1 MADWLAARDVELVVC
16 AGFMGVLT
24 RGFLAR
30 FPSRV
35 LNLHPSLLP
44 AFPGAARDR
53 GRLAAGVS
61 ETGVTVHLVDEVLDG
76 GPIVAQDRVP
86 VDYDETPE
94 GLRARIHAAE
104 HRLLPAVVED
114 VRPRRPRSRRHRKE
128 GPHVTVKRALISVSD
143 KTGLLELAHGLVE
156 LGVELIATTGTAA
169 YLSEHNLA
177 STRVEDLTGVAEML
191 GGRVKTL
198 HPSVHG
204 ALLARRDN
212 DGDQASLAEHGIEP
226 IDLVIVNLYPFR
238 HVAARKESSEGDIVE
253 AIDIGGPAMVRA
265 AAKNFAAVAVLVD
278 PERYGFVLD
287 ELRES
292 AGDLSLDT
300 RRELAAE
307 AFAHTAGYDIA
318 IANWFSDTESFPE
331 RHLSELVKVTDL
343 AYGENPHQRA
353 AYYMDAGAR
362 RHLLSMVTQ
371 HGGKQLSFNNLLDL
385 DAATTLAQ
393 EFTVPACVI
402 VKHGNPCGV
411 ALAATPE
418 EAYRKALAADPQS
431 AFGGVV
437 AVNRPLSRELA
448 ELVAEQFVEVLHAPG
463 YGEGAVDLLRE
474 RLKNL
479 RLLESDERRRP
490 TPGERDSHRVLG
502 GLLIQDRD
510 TESEDRDTMEVV
522 AGAAP
527 TEREWGDLL
536 FAWRVVKHVRS
547 NAIVIARDTATVG
560 IGAGQ
565 MSRIDST
572 RLALGKALSPV
583 AGAVLASDAFFPF
596 ADGVQAALDAGVRVI
611 IEPGGSKRD
620 DEVIAAVEAAGGT
633 LVFTGRRHF
642 SH

>member
-1 MADWLAARDVELVVC
+1 
-16 AGFMGVLT
+16 
-24 RGFLAR
+24 
-30 FPSRV
+30 
-35 LNLHPSLLP
+35 
-44 AFPGAARDR
+44 
-53 GRLAAGVS
+53 
-61 ETGVTVHLVDEVLDG
+61 
-76 GPIVAQDRVP
+76 
-86 VDYDETPE
+86 
-94 GLRARIHAAE
+94 
-104 HRLLPAVVED
+104 
-114 VRPRRPRSRRHRKE
+114 
-128 GPHVTVKRALISVSD
+128 VTVKRALISVSD

-169 YLSEHNLA
+169 YLGEHNLTT
-177 STRVEDLTGVAEML
+177 TRVEDLTGVAEML

-212 DGDQASLAEHGIEP
+212 EGDQASLAEHGIEP

-238 HVAARKESSEGDIVE
+238 HVAARRESSEGDVVE

-418 EAYRKALAADPQS
+418 EAYRKALAADPAS

-437 AVNRPLSRELA
+437 AVNRPLSRDLA
-448 ELVAEQFVEVLHAPG
+448 ELIAEQFVEVLHAPG

-490 TPGERDSHRVLG
+490 TPGERDFHRVLG

-572 RLALGKALSPV
+572 KLALGKALSPV

>member
-1 MADWLAARDVELVVC
+1 
-16 AGFMGVLT
+16 
-24 RGFLAR
+24 
-30 FPSRV
+30 
-35 LNLHPSLLP
+35 
-44 AFPGAARDR
+44 
-53 GRLAAGVS
+53 
-61 ETGVTVHLVDEVLDG
+61 
-76 GPIVAQDRVP
+76 
-86 VDYDETPE
+86 
-94 GLRARIHAAE
+94 
-104 HRLLPAVVED
+104 
-114 VRPRRPRSRRHRKE
+114 
-128 GPHVTVKRALISVSD
+128 VTVKRALISVSD

-156 LGVELIATTGTAA
+156 LGVELIATSGTAA
-169 YLSEHNLA
+169 YLGEHGLQ

-204 ALLARRDN
+204 ALLARPDN
-212 DGDQASLAEHGIEP
+212 AGDQASLAEHGIEP
-226 IDLVIVNLYPFR
+226 IDLVIVNLYPVR
-238 HVAARKESSEGDIVE
+238 HVAARRESSEGDVVE

-292 AGDLSLDT
+292 SGDLSLDT

-353 AYYMDAGAR
+353 AYYMEAGAR

-385 DAATTLAQ
+385 DAATTLVQ

-402 VKHGNPCGV
+402 VKHGNPCGC

-418 EAYRKALAADPQS
+418 EAYRKALAADPMS
-431 AFGGVV
+431 AFGSVV

-510 TESEDRDTMEVV
+510 TESEDRDTMEIV
-522 AGAAP
+522 AGVTP

-547 NAIVIARDTATVG
+547 NAIVIARDMATVG

-572 RLALGKALSPV
+572 KLALGKALTPV
-583 AGAVLASDAFFPF
+583 EGAVLASDAFFPF

-611 IEPGGSKRD
+611 VEPGGSKRD
-620 DEVIAAVEAAGGT
+620 DEVIAAVEGAGGT